1 MNQRHNVVYAM
12 EQRTAMASGNLDG
25 VSHHCEKLYNPGNDM
40 CFNLRC
46 ALSQE
51 VGEDDQHAM

>member
-1 MNQRHNVVYAM
+1 
-12 EQRTAMASGNLDG
+12 MASGNLDG